1 MSDKKIKDKC
11 KNWCADCKA
20 FDWSYCTEKYE
31 VEKPMEN
38 KLTKKEIDVC
48 YLTWGG
54 IPMTKGW
61 VKPDVEWIRNSQLF
75 KNKMKEYYGE

>member
-1 MSDKKIKDKC
+1 
-11 KNWCADCKA
+11 
-20 FDWSYCTEKYE
+20 
-31 VEKPMEN
+31 MEN

-75 KNKMKEYYGE
+75 KNKMKEYYEE